1 MRRDLGVA
9 DETITEALER
19 KAIRVDADAGM
30 VLAPDGRPRIGRVSN
45 TGYRQISLLGRL
57 CYTHRIVWTAV
68 HGAAGDLAVNHKNGN
83 KLDNRISNLE
93 VVSMRRNAQLWAEF
107 EHYDHQVLDSYE
119 AAAGEEA
126 GLVQQARA
134 MAAAGA
140 SRREVAEFIQAWR
153 EVRHR
158 SEDVNGVEGS
168 AA

>member
-1 MRRDLGVA
+1 
-9 DETITEALER
+9 
-19 KAIRVDADAGM
+19 IRVDADAGM
-30 VLAPDGRPRIGRVSN
+30 VLTPDGRPRIGRVSN

-126 GLVQQARA
+126 GLGRHARA
-134 MAAAGA
+134 VGVAAACQRA
-140 SRREVAEFIQAWR
+140 VAVFLQTRRQE
-153 EVRHR
+153 RHQH
-158 SEDVNGVEGS
+158 
-168 AA
+168 